1 MTSDLSTRI
10 TTEQLDAFGEAFN
23 SSPKNRLSLNAV
35 TKNPVHSVALNR
47 AVVTRTDHTFSHKL
61 PSNKAT
67 AQKKSGRCWLFSGLN
82 VLRAEA
88 MKNLNVKEFELSQ
101 SYLMFWDKLEKSNYF
116 MESVIATLDE
126 PIDGRLFMFLLK
138 DPLQDGGQWDMFIN
152 LVKKYGVVPK
162 YLMPETESSSNSRV
176 MNFIVTTKLR
186 EYAAQLRRLHDQGK
200 NIDVLRARKEEML
213 TVIYRMLSIH
223 LGQPPRKFFW
233 QWQDKDEEFHRV
245 GEVTPQQFFKQYVN
259 YDLDSVACLINCPT
273 ADKPF
278 NKLYTVEYLGN
289 VIDGEIVRYLNVEM
303 PVFKQAAV
311 EMIKAKRP
319 VWFGCDVGKMME
331 RDLGILDMEVY
342 DYGLVYDTEFKS
354 DKAERVNYGQSVMTH
369 AMVLTGVDLDESGAP
384 TKWRVE
390 NSWGDKLGDKG
401 FFVMSD
407 RWFDEFMYEVAIEK
421 RFLDPELLAVLD
433 TEPIKL
439 HPWDPMGSLAIAA

>member
-1 MTSDLSTRI
+1 MASIPSTHI
-10 TTEQLDAFGEAFN
+10 TTEQLDAYARAFD
-23 SSPKNRLSLNAV
+23 SSPKNRLSMDAV

-47 AVVTRTDHTFSHKL
+47 AVVTGTDHTFSHKL

-67 AQKKSGRCWLFSGLN
+67 AQEHSGRCWLFSGLN

-88 MKNLNVKEFELSQ
+88 MKNLNMKEFELSQ
-101 SYLMFWDKLEKSNYF
+101 SYQMFWDKLEKSNYF
-116 MESVIATLDE
+116 LESVIATLDQ

-162 YLMPETESSSNSRV
+162 QVMPETESSSNSRV
-176 MNFIVTTKLR
+176 MNFVVTTKLR
-186 EYAAQLRRLHDQGK
+186 EYAAELRRLHEQGK
-200 NIDVLRARKEEML
+200 DSNALRTRKEEML
-213 TVIYRMLSIH
+213 GVIYRMLCIH
-223 LGQPPRKFFW
+223 LGQPPRRFFW
-233 QWQDKDEEFHRV
+233 QWHDKDEEFHRM
-245 GEVTPQQFFKQYVN
+245 GEITPTEFFDEYVK
-259 YDLDSVACLINCPT
+259 YDLDSIACLINCPT

-289 VIDGEIVRYLNVEM
+289 VIDGHIVRYLNVEM

-342 DYGLVYDTEFKS
+342 DYDLVYDSGFKS
-354 DKAERVNYGQSVMTH
+354 DKGER
-369 AMVLTGVDLDESGAP
+369 
-384 TKWRVE
+384 
-390 NSWGDKLGDKG
+390 GD
-401 FFVMSD
+401 
-407 RWFDEFMYEVAIEK
+407 
-421 RFLDPELLAVLD
+421 
-433 TEPIKL
+433 
-439 HPWDPMGSLAIAA
+439 